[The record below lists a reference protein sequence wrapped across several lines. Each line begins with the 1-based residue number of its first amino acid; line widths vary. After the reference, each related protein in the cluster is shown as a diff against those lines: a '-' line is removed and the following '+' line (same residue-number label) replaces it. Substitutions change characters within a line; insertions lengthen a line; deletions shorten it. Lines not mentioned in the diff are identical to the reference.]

1 MAILN
6 LPRLKANLAIVNGD
20 GKPTDFFLRL
30 FNIDFA
36 QRLETFEAQQQMTI
50 EQQAILIAQLQSAV
64 DLANQALELAGL
76 AGGGFSANTIADISY
91 TGWTLGPQV
100 DLTGVVAGDL
110 TIAGTNLQPVSTTR
124 LGAYPDEQYGM
135 LRVVE
140 VVGGVDTVVYG
151 PEPFIT
157 GRDVDPD
164 SIPYILNPA
173 TIATFTTA
181 RSTTGAVSYRLDAKM
196 DVIPVEM
203 QNVRFNIQVRRS

>member
-1 MAILN
+1 MAFRLPKLN
-6 LPRLKANLAIVNGD
+6 ALIAIVTGA
-20 GKPTDFFLRL
+20 GLPTTGFLR
-30 FNIDFA
+30 FWNMEVVPAI
-36 QRLETFEAQQQMTI
+36 EAQEAAQQEVL
-50 EQQAILIAQLQSAV
+50 EQQAILIAQQQSQ
-64 DLANQALELAGL
+64 LELINQALELAGL

-110 TIAGTNLQPVSTTR
+110 TIAGTSLQPISATR

-151 PEPFIT
+151 PAPFIT

-173 TIATFTTA
+173 TIGTFTDA

-196 DVIPVEM
+196 DVTPVEM
-203 QNVRFNIQVRRS
+203 QDVRFNIQVKRS

>member
-1 MAILN
+1 MAALK
-6 LPRLKANLAIVNGD
+6 LPRLKANLAIVDTSGN
-20 GKPTDFFLRL
+20 PTDFFLRL

-36 QRLETFEAQQQMTI
+36 QRLEDFEAAQQVSI
-50 EQQAILIAQLQSAV
+50 EQQAILIAQQQSQ
-64 DLANQALELAGL
+64 LELINQALELAGL

-110 TIAGTNLQPVSTTR
+110 TIAGTSLQPISTTR

-151 PEPFIT
+151 PAPFIT

-173 TIATFTTA
+173 TIGTFTDA

-196 DVIPVEM
+196 DVTPVEM
-203 QNVRFNIQVRRS
+203 QDVRFNIQVKRS